1 MAITYDW
8 YAPYWHRSGGA
19 SPNSQLDGRSY
30 WVVSYEQHPENLTT
44 TVYVEYRLQTYNGG
58 PYGLPVSAT
67 GTAYINGNSIG
78 SKTLSRTTQAGEG
91 YKFTYGGSNSTTIY
105 HNSDGSASFTFQ
117 GKSYSPNVENTKWTN
132 VQTIYLPNIATSPT
146 VSISGAGSSDSHRV
160 IIGDNISVVLGNTQ
174 GRSTTITY
182 PGGTYTTSSDG
193 TYSLQIPTSLINSY
207 TNTRTPQGTVSV
219 SNSIG
224 SNSVSCYMYISDS
237 YKPEINTFSFNGSDS
252 NYPTLEGMY
261 VQNLTTP
268 KFTGTATFKNGATI
282 ASSKINITNYSGTG
296 SLNFSGNNFT
306 YTASIPFSQSGTHTA
321 TSQITDS
328 RSIPSDVKTSN
339 SVEVIPYQSPSV
351 SSSYVRCDYEGNPDE
366 SNGKYMKLTLNYK
379 YYLIWYYGNPSGAMN
394 YLNLFASGDGEYFES
409 YQADPSQGRSGD
421 ISCSYSKSF
430 ILDNGKEQTTDT
442 VYIEGKR
449 YFTKSGNTY
458 TVINYTP
465 GAAIS
470 GTVYEGKQF
479 ALSDSKDIY
488 YRFSDITGSSQ
499 LISIRTSPAYTLI
512 SRLHGDAGHGITLG
526 QVATATG
533 FHSYLENYF
542 HDITNH
548 DNNIVM
554 NNDKSIYFEGNRNN
568 VSIGGDST
576 WISTEVANLGA
587 TKKLAITDFHGG
599 EMGFATRGDGTD
611 NQMYCYV
618 DGKFYQNEGH
628 YPCLDSSSVSLLW
641 SDYNSNYQEAL
652 DFPSSYLTD
661 YDFLLITADD
671 ATQLVATS
679 WIAGSLTTNGWN
691 STLNGDCVYVRQI
704 WYNSGTQGLYIEKC
718 YARGIN
724 GNTQHGW
731 DGYHL
736 VVRQI
741 WGIKIWK

>member
-58 PYGLPVSAT
+58 PYGLSVSAT
-67 GTAYINGNSIG
+67 GTAYINGSSIG
-78 SKTLSRTTQAGEG
+78 SKTLSRNTQAGEG

-117 GKSYSPNVENTKWTN
+117 GKSYSPNVETTRWTN

-146 VSISGAGSSDSHRV
+146 VSISGAGSSDSDRV
-160 IIGDNISVVLGNTQ
+160 IIGNNISVVLGNTQ

-224 SNSVSCYMYISDS
+224 SNSVPCYMYISDS

-252 NYPTLEGMY
+252 DYPTLEGMY

-296 SLNFSGNNFT
+296 SLNFSGSNFT
-306 YTASIPFSQSGTHTA
+306 YTASVPFSQSGTHTA

-328 RSIPSDVKTSN
+328 RSISSDVKTSN

-351 SSSYVRCDYEGNPDE
+351 SASYVRCDYEGNADE

-409 YQADPSQGRSGD
+409 YEADPSQGRSGD

-465 GAAIS
+465 GATIT

-512 SRLHGDAGHGITLG
+512 SRLHGDAGHGVTLG
-526 QVATATG
+526 QVATETG
-533 FHSYLENYF
+533 FNCYLPAKFLNPNDTLSTLLDLIYPIGSIYMSLNDVSPSSFIGGTWERIPTGRFLTAAGGGTNPTTDSNTYSGRGNYTGQTSWYPIGETGGENDHQLTVDELPSHDHAAVPGEGPSLYPNWGSLSGWGVTAQYLSGNGGRGIVPRGENYY
-542 HDITNH
+542 H
-548 DNNIVM
+548 
-554 NNDKSIYFEGNRNN
+554 NN
-568 VSIGGDST
+568 VPPY
-576 WISTEVANLGA
+576 L
-587 TKKLAITDFHGG
+587 
-599 EMGFATRGDGTD
+599 
-611 NQMYCYV
+611 
-618 DGKFYQNEGH
+618 
-628 YPCLDSSSVSLLW
+628 SVYMW
-641 SDYNSNYQEAL
+641 KR
-652 DFPSSYLTD
+652 
-661 YDFLLITADD
+661 TA
-671 ATQLVATS
+671 
-679 WIAGSLTTNGWN
+679 
-691 STLNGDCVYVRQI
+691 
-704 WYNSGTQGLYIEKC
+704 
-718 YARGIN
+718 
-724 GNTQHGW
+724 
-731 DGYHL
+731 
-736 VVRQI
+736 
-741 WGIKIWK
+741 